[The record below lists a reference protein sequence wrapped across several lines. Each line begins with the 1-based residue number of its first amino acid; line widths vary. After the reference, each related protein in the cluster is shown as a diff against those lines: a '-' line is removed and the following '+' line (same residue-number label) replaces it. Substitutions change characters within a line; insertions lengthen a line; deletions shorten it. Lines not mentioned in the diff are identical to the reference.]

1 MKNAIAATVLSL
13 SALAHAAPSADNY
26 ASVTNDWYQGNWTNV
41 FELAQQRLAAN
52 TNDLVA
58 SHLMV
63 SYDILFSD
71 YQAMS
76 NSIQR
81 LVCALDS
88 VSEPSLT
95 NLCSN
100 LRSGGCTLLTTSCR
114 NRRPRP
120 FRSRGRSPRSRT
132 SPWTATS
139 SLNRS
144 QSPASGRRSNSNCRN
159 FYTIYTAQIPLQLH
173 HVERTD

>member
-1 MKNAIAATVLSL
+1 MKKIIAAIALALSA
-13 SALAHAAPSADNY
+13 SALAVPSADNY
-26 ASVTNDWYQGNWTNV
+26 SSVTNDWYQGNWTNV
-41 FELAQQRLAAN
+41 YELAQQRLAAN

-71 YQAMS
+71 YQAIS

-95 NLCSN
+95 NLCYR
-100 LRSGGCTLLTTSCR
+100 LRSGWVCYLDEFLPQQTAATLQEQRAKS
-114 NRRPRP
+114 
-120 FRSRGRSPRSRT
+120 
-132 SPWTATS
+132 
-139 SLNRS
+139 
-144 QSPASGRRSNSNCRN
+144 
-159 FYTIYTAQIPLQLH
+159 QIPHKPLDCDFILEQISESGLWTPLQQ
-173 HVERTD
+173 

>member
-26 ASVTNDWYQGNWTNV
+26 HAVTNDWYQGNWTNV

-71 YQAMS
+71 YQAIS
-76 NSIQR
+76 NSILR
-81 LVCALDS
+81 LVGALDS
-88 VSEPSLT
+88 VTEPSLT
-95 NLCSN
+95 NLCAQ
-100 LRSGGCTLLTTSCR
+100 LRPGWVYYLDDFLPQQTEATLQEQRAKSQISHKPLDCDFILEQISESGL
-114 NRRPRP
+114 
-120 FRSRGRSPRSRT
+120 
-132 SPWTATS
+132 WT
-139 SLNRS
+139 
-144 QSPASGRRSNSNCRN
+144 
-159 FYTIYTAQIPLQLH
+159 PLQ
-173 HVERTD
+173 R